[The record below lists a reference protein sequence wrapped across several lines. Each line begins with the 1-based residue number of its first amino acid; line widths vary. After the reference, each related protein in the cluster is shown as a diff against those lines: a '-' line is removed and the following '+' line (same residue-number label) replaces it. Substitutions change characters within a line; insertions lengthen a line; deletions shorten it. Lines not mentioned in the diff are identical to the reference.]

1 MLVWYNYGV
10 CVVKKNN
17 LEIKKKIMNFLN
29 SIIKSASS
37 NEEDEVNVAID
48 LLALTFDFLPD
59 EKKQKILDFIG
70 EEYKVVPPKFFTIDE
85 LPF

>member
-1 MLVWYNYGV
+1 M
-10 CVVKKNN
+10 KKSN

-59 EKKQKILDFIG
+59 EKKQRILDFIG

>member
-1 MLVWYNYGV
+1 M
-10 CVVKKNN
+10 KKSN

-59 EKKQKILDFIG
+59 QKKQQILDFIV
-70 EEYKVVPPKFFTIDE
+70 EEYKVVSPKFFTIDE